1 MVRWQLLSATMGVP
15 PAPLASVAQLH
26 SSLVATEQ
34 SAAAAADAAATAA
47 AAAEAAA
54 AAGAAAAAAAIVQL
68 APPHGAAPSIPQTSA
83 DASDDPAARRFGTH
97 PHSLPPSPPPAG
109 NHAMP
114 SQGLGNGCGALI
126 IGLAAAGLQKG
137 GVRNLFFLFVMLEVI
152 LWVMAWWKGEARK
165 AAQLGSV
172 LLLLSHLVRVAIA
185 CTSDPIQFEKELE
198 RWVSAPLQVLALVTI
213 SICAGGLLAAL
224 PGVSVR
230 LRLGCLSSFEA
241 LRLVAA
247 IIIVQRT
254 GNLWHLRQPITLLS
268 ATLTS
273 FSAFFYYGIG
283 LSDRGHRRLGVV
295 WPVS

>member
-1 MVRWQLLSATMGVP
+1 MGVP

-34 SAAAAADAAATAA
+34 AAAAAADAAATAA

-126 IGLAAAGLQKG
+126 IGLAAACLQKAD
-137 GVRNLFFLFVMLEVI
+137 LFFLFVMEVI

-165 AAQLGSV
+165 AAQLGSF
-172 LLLLSHLVRVAIA
+172 LLLLSHLVRLG
-185 CTSDPIQFEKELE
+185 SQG
-198 RWVSAPLQVLALVTI
+198 RH
-213 SICAGGLLAAL
+213 
-224 PGVSVR
+224 R
-230 LRLGCLSSFEA
+230 L
-241 LRLVAA
+241 
-247 IIIVQRT
+247 
-254 GNLWHLRQPITLLS
+254 HK
-268 ATLTS
+268 
-273 FSAFFYYGIG
+273 
-283 LSDRGHRRLGVV
+283 
-295 WPVS
+295 